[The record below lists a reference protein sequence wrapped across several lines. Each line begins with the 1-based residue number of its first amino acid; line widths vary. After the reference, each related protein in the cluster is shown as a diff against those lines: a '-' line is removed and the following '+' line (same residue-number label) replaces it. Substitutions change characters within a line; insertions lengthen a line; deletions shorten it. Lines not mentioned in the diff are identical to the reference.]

1 MHKLYNIIKEIDEGI
16 ETIKPFLSGETR
28 QIAECQII
36 GLEEAKKIVTK
47 YVGQPEATQEGN
59 VKRIKLF
66 PAPHIEL
73 RIYVS
78 EQMQKDWIECE
89 TLAEETSSGGECGN
103 CSWKE
108 VKFGDKYI
116 CEMMEK
122 GMLDHENARLPRG
135 EK

>member
-16 ETIKPFLSGETR
+16 ATIKPFFCGETR

-47 YVGQPEATQEGN
+47 YVGQLEATQEGN
-59 VKRIKLF
+59 LKRIKLF
-66 PAPHIEL
+66 PAPHAEL
-73 RIYVS
+73 RIYVF
-78 EQMQKDWIECE
+78 EQMKKDWIECE
-89 TLAEETSSGGECGN
+89 TLAEETSSGKNCDY
-103 CSWKE
+103 CSWRGVE
-108 VKFGDKYI
+108 IGAVNM